1 MRARSCAELAELR
14 SAFVDDALADA
25 DRERLLVHL
34 VDCAS
39 CRREVAELRH
49 VRSLLTGT
57 TDPGTAPLDLSH
69 RLVSIAG
76 DDATEPLWTRPFRR
90 TAGGGELPSQRL
102 QLRTRVVAG
111 VLGCGLT
118 MLAVLGVGY
127 VVAPDTDTAQAL
139 DPTRQAVTE
148 FTSVVSSF
156 PLDGRVSAALQGRPA
171 LPGSGGGRPTAI
183 AFRAKELSE
192 AKAAKLLVRAG
203 QAGDELTYT
212 AVQQVRVTRDDQ
224 QIANAVQVSSRGGAG
239 TRLDP
244 SGSGHQPAGYVTYV
258 QADSST
264 RMADADLI
272 DLLTD
277 RYTLRGWTA
286 QTYAGRAAVVIEA
299 TEPTAR
305 PADGDLVGVVA
316 RWWLDADTNLLLG
329 QETYDG
335 RGNLDVASRLTDLR
349 YGAVTDRA
357 AGTDQGGTTDQ
368 GGATGGPAVRTT
380 TTLTLSRAA
389 ELRRE
394 GWVCAERLAGL
405 SLLRLRTD
413 QSDDP
418 ELVHLVYSDGLTTL
432 SVIEQRGRLSG
443 APAGST
449 RNETLGAW
457 VTAGMP
463 TTASWV
469 SGDLVMTV
477 VTDGSR
483 ETVAAAVA
491 ALPHDAS
498 QRPTTMERV
507 RAGWSRILGR

>member
-1 MRARSCAELAELR
+1 VRARSCAELAELR

-49 VRSLLTGT
+49 VRSLLTGS

-76 DDATEPLWTRPFRR
+76 DEATEPLWTRPFRR

-102 QLRTRVVAG
+102 RLRTRVVAG
-111 VLGCGLT
+111 ALGCGLT
-118 MLAVLGVGY
+118 VLAVLGIGY
-127 VVAPDTDTAQAL
+127 AVAPDTDTARAL

-148 FTSVVSSF
+148 FTSVVSAF

-171 LPGSGGGRPTAI
+171 TSGSGGGRPTAI
-183 AFRAKELSE
+183 NSAAKKLSE
-192 AKAAKLLVRAG
+192 VKAAKLLVRAG
-203 QAGDELTYT
+203 QAGDDLTYT
-212 AVQQVRVTRDDQ
+212 AVQQVRVSRDDQ
-224 QIANAVQVSSRGGAG
+224 QLASSVQVSSRGGTG

-244 SGSGHQPAGYVTYV
+244 SGSGHQPAGYVTWV

-277 RYTLRGWTA
+277 RYTLRGWVS

-299 TEPTAR
+299 TEPTAQ
-305 PADGDLVGVVA
+305 PADGDLDGVVA
-316 RWWLDADTNLLLG
+316 RWWLDADTTLLLG

-335 RGNLDVASRLTDLR
+335 RGHLDVASELTDLR
-349 YGAVTDRA
+349 YGTVSDQNSNTE
-357 AGTDQGGTTDQ
+357 QGGTTGQ
-368 GGATGGPAVRTT
+368 GGTAGAPAARTT

-389 ELRRE
+389 ELRRD

-405 SLLRLRTD
+405 SLMRLRTD
-413 QSDDP
+413 RTDDP

-443 APAGST
+443 SPAGST

-457 VTAGMP
+457 VTGGMP

-469 SGDLVMTV
+469 SGDVVMTV

-483 ETVAAAVA
+483 ETLAAAVA